1 MSLRRRLV
9 LAVVA
14 WAVLAGVAGV
24 TVLGVQRAYV
34 LGQLDDEILALSQN
48 PRAVLSLGNRAG
60 SGLRPDTGL
69 LADIYIGRMSRGGLL
84 STVLAPTA
92 DPELVPDLAPGE
104 RVPAPEGRPSAGGR
118 APRVRV
124 VTADLSGGAI
134 AVFAVSTADAEAATR
149 RLAMSLLLAGGCLA
163 ALLALVLWWVDR
175 LSLRPIAAMTRAAD
189 EIAAGATDRRV
200 PDAPSGT
207 EAARLGRA
215 LNTMIDATTAAERRM
230 RQFVADASHE
240 LRTPLTTVRGYA
252 ALHAPGDDAPRSPDE
267 WADARDA
274 FRRIE
279 AEAARMSRL
288 VDALLDLSD
297 LDEHGIRRREAVDL
311 AVIVADAA
319 ADLRVIDPDRAIAV
333 EVPTELGAAVVGGDH
348 DRLTQVVLALGAN
361 ALRHTPAATPLWLT
375 CQADVDRVRV
385 EVADAGPGIPAEH
398 KARVFDRFHRVD
410 GGRAR
415 SSGGSGLGLA
425 VVAAVV
431 SAHGGRYGVRDR
443 EGSGSVFWF
452 DLPRG
457 VDRHPDG
464 SLPA

>member
-1 MSLRRRLV
+1 MSLRRRLA

-14 WAVLAGVAGV
+14 WAVLTLLAGMA
-24 TVLGVQRAYV
+24 VLGVQRAYV
-34 LGQLDDEILALSQN
+34 IGQLDDEILALSQN

-60 SGLRPDTGL
+60 SGVRPDTGL
-69 LADIYIGRMSRGGLL
+69 LADVYIGRVSPRGVLT
-84 STVLAPTA
+84 TVLAPTA
-92 DPELVPDLAPGE
+92 DPDLVPALAPGE
-104 RVPAPEGRPSAGGR
+104 RVPTPAGR
-118 APRVRV
+118 ASASGSSPRVRV

-134 AVFAVSTADAEAATR
+134 AVFAVPTADAEAATR

-163 ALLALVLWWVDR
+163 AVLLLVLWWVDR
-175 LSLRPIAAMTRAAD
+175 LGLRPIAAMTRAAD
-189 EIAAGATDRRV
+189 EITAGATDRRV
-200 PDAPSGT
+200 PDAAPGT
-207 EAARLGRA
+207 EAARLGQA

-252 ALHAPGDDAPRSPDE
+252 ALHASSDGAPVPPERLSDA
-267 WADARDA
+267 ADA
-274 FRRIE
+274 FRRIG

-311 AVIVADAA
+311 AVVVADAA
-319 ADLRVIDPDRAIAV
+319 ADLRVIDPDRSIGL
-333 EVPTELGAAVVGGDH
+333 EVPAAAGAAVVGGDH

-375 CQADVDRVRV
+375 CNATVDRVRV
-385 EVADAGPGIPAEH
+385 EVADAGPGIPDEH

-410 GGRAR
+410 GSRAS

-431 SAHGGRYGVRDR
+431 TAHGGRYGVSDR
-443 EGSGSVFWF
+443 AGSGSVFWF
-452 DLPRG
+452 EVPSIT
-457 VDRHPDG
+457 HP
-464 SLPA
+464 